1 MNYINFLIKSDL
13 GIITGTFMDI
23 IIFIL
28 ILSVIIYS
36 IYLKKFTD
44 SYFNLKKG
52 WNYKNSLKASII
64 IAARN
69 EEESIG
75 NLLDCLV
82 KQEYPTQN
90 FEIIIAN
97 DCSTDK
103 TVEIIRRYQQE
114 YDKLK
119 KNLAIHEKADLFF
132 FKGCILSYSG
142 IIATQQGSFF
152 SGLSLAFE
160 GVDALDVAIELNKV
174 HYDALMMR
182 EIYNFYKAKKLK
194 FLFHSKEKII
204 KRLLKY
210 YPKTDIIK
218 PLAASS
224 LIIILRNEGLFK
236 KALKVADEVT
246 SRYGNTRYY
255 LRPIIKLDILAGN
268 YKEAIT
274 KSRVLIELLKSD
286 VKYQSFNL
294 YKAYYQLAKASYLAE
309 DMETFKSAVSKLE
322 DISLSSSEFDK
333 MGDRPEFLREM
344 MNGEY
349 EAESL

>member
-1 MNYINFLIKSDL
+1 MLKKYLVLCNL
-13 GIITGTFMDI
+13 

-28 ILSVIIYS
+28 SPLKSSSSSVI
-36 IYLKKFTD
+36 FTELFKGEFTKAD
-44 SYFNLKKG
+44 SLI
-52 WNYKNSLKASII
+52 NSLQDEGEILYYKFLKETYLLNHYEVIPNKEKVAKKKKKAL
-64 IAARN
+64 
-69 EEESIG
+69 G
-75 NLLDCLV
+75 NI
-82 KQEYPTQN
+82 EYQ
-90 FEIIIAN
+90 
-97 DCSTDK
+97 
-103 TVEIIRRYQQE
+103 
-114 YDKLK
+114 LK